1 MSRDILNQTRG
12 LGVSSFLLITGME
25 LVRKGGEKSRMG
37 SGSFVVLP
45 VTVSEAGQW
54 LAFRPASAEGFTTD

>member
-12 LGVSSFLLITGME
+12 LGVSSFLLITGY
-25 LVRKGGEKSRMG
+25 VRKGEKKSRMG

-45 VTVSEAGQW
+45 VTISEAGQW